1 MAHRT
6 FRDQDGQVWDVWD
19 VYPTMAERRATPST
33 GEVAV
38 ERRRHSEPRA
48 PLPPEL
54 RDGWL
59 AFESNGERR
68 RLTPAPP
75 DWFGL
80 EDEELERLLGR
91 ATLTGKIRRLIE

>member
-6 FRDQDGQVWDVWD
+6 FRDRDGRTWNVWD
-19 VYPTMAERRATPST
+19 VYPTMAERRATPPT
-33 GEVAV
+33 GDVV
-38 ERRRHSEPRA
+38 IERRNHSEPRA

-68 RLTPAPP
+68 RLTPAPINWSEM
-75 DWFGL
+75 DD
-80 EDEELERLLGR
+80 DELARLLAR
-91 ATLTGKIRRLIE
+91 ATVTGSIRRRTE